1 MNDQTQIP
9 LWISQSFPII
19 RIVLFCIIFVCAI
32 IMIVAILFQSEDAG
46 STESITGVKESYYA
60 QNKGSSRDGKL
71 KLITTIMAI
80 VIFVCAILYF
90 VTLIPFGGLES
101 GASASLMGILGV

>member
-1 MNDQTQIP
+1 MDGQTQIP

-19 RIVLFCIIFVCAI
+19 RIVLFCLIFACAI
-32 IMIVAILFQSEDAG
+32 IMIIAILFQSEDAG
-46 STESITGVKESYYA
+46 STESITGIKESYYA
-60 QNKGSSRDGKL
+60 QNKCSSRDGKL

-90 VTLIPFGGLES
+90 VTLIPFGVAES
-101 GASASLMGILGV
+101 EASAIVASLLGA

>member
-1 MNDQTQIP
+1 MNNGQIP

-19 RIVLFCIIFVCAI
+19 RIVLFCLIFVCAI
-32 IMIVAILFQSEDAG
+32 IIIVAILFQSEDAG
-46 STESITGVKESYYA
+46 STESVTGIKESYYA

-90 VTLIPFGGLES
+90 VTLIPFGGAES
-101 GASASLMGILGV
+101 GSTASIASLLGA

>member
-1 MNDQTQIP
+1 MDNGTQIP
-9 LWISQSFPII
+9 LWISESFPII
-19 RIVLFCIIFVCAI
+19 RIVLFCLIFVCAI
-32 IMIVAILFQSEDAG
+32 IMIIAILFQSEDAG
-46 STESITGVKESYYA
+46 STESVTGIKESYYA

-90 VTLIPFGGLES
+90 VTLIPFGGAE
-101 GASASLMGILGV
+101 SASSTALMSVLGA

>member
-1 MNDQTQIP
+1 MDGQTQIP

-19 RIVLFCIIFVCAI
+19 RIVLFCLIFVCAI
-32 IMIVAILFQSEDAG
+32 IMIIAILFQSEDAG
-46 STESITGVKESYYA
+46 STESITGIKESYYA

-90 VTLIPFGGLES
+90 VTLIPFGGAES
-101 GASASLMGILGV
+101 EASAIVASLLGA

>member
-1 MNDQTQIP
+1 MNDRIP
-9 LWISQSFPII
+9 GWVSDSFPII
-19 RIVLFCIIFVCAI
+19 RVVLFCIIVVCAI

-46 STESITGVKESYYA
+46 STDAITGMKESYYS

-80 VIFVCAILYF
+80 TIFVCAILYF
-90 VTLIPFGGLES
+90 VTIIPFRGLE
-101 GASASLMGILGV
+101 